1 MKKKLTCCIAAAL
14 FLANYC
20 FCQDKV
26 ERYCEL
32 VESHFHKISIDF
44 GSRDLYI
51 QDSAMAKSLMDI
63 PRCKNTTDALNYMS
77 ELGWKLVTT
86 SIWANPSYKVFYLKK
101 EFDKSV
107 LAATKS
113 TP

>member
-32 VESHFHKISIDF
+32 VEKSFGRISIDF

-51 QDSAMAKSLMDI
+51 QDSAMANSLIDI
-63 PRCKNTTDALNYMS
+63 PRCKNITDALNYMG
-77 ELGWKLVTT
+77 ERGWKLVTAST
-86 SIWANPSYKVFYLKK
+86 VVNPNFKVFYLKK

-107 LAATKS
+107 LAATKG
-113 TP
+113 TQ